1 MTVLF
6 VLVLLP
12 LFVFTV
18 GRLCSRLLGIRLG
31 AVHSVAVGVVG
42 WIAGVSA
49 AAAAIG
55 KNTSKGRSLDL
66 SGFDNWA
73 AAFATA
79 IFFGVLAAM
88 PVAILLDL
96 LTRTQRERGPGHHSF
111 WLSPVRRVK
120 GAFAPYGRM
129 RQVAGLARQHGLL
142 HLRFASRSALES
154 PDLARRLRRVFEDAG
169 GMLVKFGQVASTRG
183 DILPAVL
190 IAELSNLRADVKP
203 FPAEQ
208 VREVLEAEL
217 GAPYG
222 EVFSSF
228 DWTPLAAASIGQTH
242 RATLTD
248 GTRVVVKVQ
257 RPEVREIVIRDAAV
271 LRLAATQLERRV
283 EAARII
289 GLAQLCEELI
299 IGIEDE
305 LDYQHEA
312 NLGMRLRDHRSG
324 DVGIAIPKVYE
335 QISTG
340 RVLVMDE
347 VIDARSVADEEAVE
361 KCAATRHELAEHVLA
376 SFIGQVLE
384 DGLFH
389 ADPHPGNLLVD
400 EAGTIWLLDFGSVG
414 RLSSLALSGLRG
426 IALGFATNDASIL
439 ARAARDLAG
448 SESAV
453 DLRSLEA
460 DLAVPL
466 ADLDSAGGFDPA
478 MIGHVL
484 TIMQRHDLRPPASI
498 TLLGRSLVTLEG
510 TLRVLEPGFSM
521 VEASKDVVKQHRD
534 AFGSPREILQ
544 REVLRLLPALRT
556 LPEHAEAIAGQ
567 LRAGS
572 LTVRQERYAGRDRLV
587 VDDWIDRA
595 VLAAIGSAGAVSSA
609 LLLVAAAATS
619 DHKVQTA
626 LWILGFGGLA
636 FAAILTFRGVARALR
651 RHAERL
657 F

>member
-31 AVHSVAVGVVG
+31 ALHSVVVGVVG
-42 WIAGVSA
+42 WIAGVA
-49 AAAAIG
+49 AAAATIG
-55 KNTSKGRSLDL
+55 KNNAQGRSLDL

-79 IFFGVLAAM
+79 IFFGVLVSM
-88 PVAILLDL
+88 PVAIVLDL
-96 LTRTQRERGPGHHSF
+96 ITRSQRVRAPGHHSF

-120 GAFAPYGRM
+120 GALAPYGRM
-129 RQVAGLARQHGLL
+129 REVVGLARHHGLL

-169 GMLVKFGQVASTRG
+169 GMLVKFGQVASTRS

-190 IAELSNLRADVKP
+190 IAELANLRADVKP

-217 GAPYG
+217 GGPYDR
-222 EVFSSF
+222 EFASF
-228 DWTPLAAASIGQTH
+228 DWEPLAAASIGQTH
-242 RATLTD
+242 RAVLID

-257 RPEVREIVIRDAAV
+257 RPEVRDIVIRDAAV
-271 LRLAATQLERRV
+271 LRLAAAQLERRV
-283 EAARII
+283 EAARIV

-299 IGIEDE
+299 DGIEDE

-312 NLGMRLRDHRSG
+312 NLGMRLREHRAG
-324 DVGIAIPKVYE
+324 DVGIAVPKVY
-335 QISTG
+335 QHLSTG

-347 VIDARSVADEEAVE
+347 VVDAKTIADERAVE
-361 KCAATRHELAEHVLA
+361 ECAATRHELAQHVLA

-400 EAGTIWLLDFGSVG
+400 SSGTIWLLDFGSVG
-414 RLSSLALSGLRG
+414 RLNSLALGGLRG
-426 IALGFATNDASIL
+426 IALGFATNDASVL

-448 SESAV
+448 SDSAV

-521 VEASKDVVKQHRD
+521 VEASKDVVKDRRN
-534 AFGSPREILQ
+534 AFGTPREIVQ
-544 REVLRLLPALRT
+544 RELLRLLPALRT

-567 LRAGS
+567 LRAGA
-572 LTVRQERYAGRDRLV
+572 LTVRSERFHGRDRDV
-587 VDDWIDRA
+587 VDEWVDRG
-595 VLAAIGSAGAVSSA
+595 VLAAVGGAGVMSSA
-609 LLLVAAAATS
+609 LLLLAASATS

-626 LWILGFGGLA
+626 LWILGFGSLA
-636 FAAILTFRGVARALR
+636 VAAILTFRSVARALR
-651 RHAERL
+651 RHSARL
-657 F
+657 D

>member
-18 GRLCSRLLGIRLG
+18 GRICSRLLGIRLG
-31 AVHSVAVGVVG
+31 VVHSIVIGLIG
-42 WIAGVSA
+42 WIAGVACA
-49 AAAAIG
+49 AATIG
-55 KNTSKGRSLDL
+55 RNTPSGRSLDL

-79 IFFGVLAAM
+79 IFFGGLASM
-88 PVAILLDL
+88 PVAIVLDL
-96 LTRTQRERGPGHHSF
+96 LTRRQAVRAPGHRSF
-111 WLSPVRRVK
+111 VLSPVRRIK
-120 GAFAPYGRM
+120 GALAPYGRM
-129 RQVAGLARQHGLL
+129 REVVALAHRHGLM

-154 PDLARRLRRVFEDAG
+154 PDLARRIRTVLEDAG

-183 DILPAVL
+183 DILPPVL
-190 IAELSNLRADVKP
+190 INELANLRADVHP

-208 VREVLEAEL
+208 VRQVVEAEL
-217 GAPYG
+217 GGPC
-222 EVFSSF
+222 ERTFSSF
-228 DWTPLAAASIGQTH
+228 DWNPLAAASIGQTH
-242 RATLTD
+242 RAVLLD

-257 RPEVREIVIRDAAV
+257 RPEVRDIVIRDAAV
-271 LRLAATQLERRV
+271 LRLIASQLERRL
-283 EAARII
+283 EAARIV
-289 GLAQLCEELI
+289 GLAGLCEELI
-299 IGIEDE
+299 VGIEDE

-312 NLGMRLRDHRSG
+312 NLGMRLREHRAA
-324 DVGIAIPKVYE
+324 DVGIAVPKVYPH
-335 QISTG
+335 ISTG
-340 RVLVMDE
+340 RMLVMDE
-347 VIDARSVADEEAVE
+347 VRASTISDEQAVE
-361 KCAATRHELAEHVLA
+361 QCAASRHELAEHVLA

-400 EAGTIWLLDFGSVG
+400 PAGTIWLLDFGSVG
-414 RLSSLALSGLRG
+414 RLDSLALSGLRG

-448 SESAV
+448 NDTSV
-453 DLRSLEA
+453 DLRALEA

-478 MIGHVL
+478 MVGHVL

-498 TLLGRSLVTLEG
+498 TLLGRALVTLEG

-521 VEASKDVVKQHRD
+521 VEASKDVVRTHRD
-534 AFGSPREILQ
+534 AFGTPREILQ
-544 REVLRLLPALRT
+544 REVMRLLPALRT

-572 LTVRQERYAGRDRLV
+572 LTVRSERYGGRDRQV
-587 VDDWIDRA
+587 VDDWVDRG
-595 VLAAIGSAGAVSSA
+595 VLALVGSAGTISSA
-609 LLLVAAAATS
+609 LLLIAAAATS
-619 DHKVQTA
+619 DHKVQMA
-626 LWILGFGGLA
+626 LWILGFGSMA
-636 FAAILTFRGVARALR
+636 VAAILTFRGAARALR
-651 RHAERL
+651 RHAARL
-657 F
+657 G